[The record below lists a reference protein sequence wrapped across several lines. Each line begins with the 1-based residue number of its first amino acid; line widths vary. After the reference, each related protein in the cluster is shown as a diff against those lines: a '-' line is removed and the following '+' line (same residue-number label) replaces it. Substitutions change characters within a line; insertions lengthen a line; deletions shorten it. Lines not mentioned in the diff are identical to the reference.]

1 MDVLGNRRRDLPDCG
16 ATAAGRVAGTYGP
29 QGGPRRALT
38 GLALLAILMVATP
51 AVAQDDCDSYPD
63 WDDIRW
69 FRVCAEER
77 GANWATEML
86 SGGALVGGAAL
97 HTDNPAIVQVLLQA
111 SADPHRVDDEGR
123 TPLHWGARNANPVVT
138 AHLLAAGSD
147 PNALDNEG
155 STPLHYAAG
164 GLLEEG
170 ATLRGVVARLL
181 AAGADPRAARNDGQ
195 TPLHSALRND
205 AVADRDVISALIRA
219 GGADNLTPLQ
229 LAVVQGDAV
238 TVTSLLAE
246 GADPNTA
253 DTYGWNALHFAVP
266 VAERVVVSSLL
277 EAGADPNA
285 VTIGGM
291 TTLQLAVRGQPGV
304 GVVSTLLE
312 AGADPNLPDGQ
323 EWTPLHFAAWMRRD
337 DPSVVLALLEAGADP
352 SPVSADDQAWTPL
365 HLAAWVSEVPSVVLA
380 LLDGGADPA
389 ARDEAGRRP
398 VDFARTNDAIVGSSA
413 YLRLLVTRAAGRLL
427 AGRTVTGDLQQGDGV
442 RWAGGEHYDEW
453 TYSAAAGQRVVITMD
468 SEDVDPYLVVLRDD
482 GTEVASD
489 DDGGASNNA
498 RVEFR
503 APATGQYTIIATS
516 VFSGETGRYTLRV
529 ERSAGGEWADGD
541 LSGTGPTLPRLRV
554 PPENGDRPRGE
565 TDHGFTGKD
574 E

>member
-1 MDVLGNRRRDLPDCG
+1 MTSEVLGNRKRDLPDCG
-16 ATAAGRVAGTYGP
+16 ATAAGRVAGTYAP
-29 QGGPRRALT
+29 QGGHRRALN
-38 GLALLAILMVATP
+38 GLALLAISMVATP

-69 FRVCAEER
+69 FRACAEER
-77 GANWATEML
+77 GADWATEML

-181 AAGADPRAARNDGQ
+181 AAGADPRAARNDGR

-205 AVADRDVISALIRA
+205 AVADRDVISALVRA
-219 GGADNLTPLQ
+219 GGADDLTPLQ
-229 LAVVQGDAV
+229 LAVIQGDAV

-291 TTLQLAVRGQPGV
+291 TTLQLAVRGPSSPAV
-304 GVVSTLLE
+304 LSALID
-312 AGADPNLPDGQ
+312 AGADPNLPDG
-323 EWTPLHFAAWMRRD
+323 ERWTPLHFAASQYMKRD
-337 DPSVVLALLEAGADP
+337 RPSVILALLSGGADP
-352 SPVSADDQAWTPL
+352 SPASADDQAWTPL
-365 HLAAWVSEVPSVVLA
+365 HLAAWQSDPSVRSYPL
-380 LLDGGADPA
+380 
-389 ARDEAGRRP
+389 GRRCRP
-398 VDFARTNDAIVGSSA
+398 HGK
-413 YLRLLVTRAAGRLL
+413 GR
-427 AGRTVTGDLQQGDGV
+427 GRT
-442 RWAGGEHYDEW
+442 ASGGFRP
-453 TYSAAAGQRVVITMD
+453 GQR
-468 SEDVDPYLVVLRDD
+468 RDHR
-482 GTEVASD
+482 EQRVCAAP
-489 DDGGASNNA
+489 GASISWPLGD
-498 RVEFR
+498 R
-503 APATGQYTIIATS
+503 PHGH
-516 VFSGETGRYTLRV
+516 G
-529 ERSAGGEWADGD
+529 RSAGG
-541 LSGTGPTLPRLRV
+541 
-554 PPENGDRPRGE
+554 
-565 TDHGFTGKD
+565 
-574 E
+574 